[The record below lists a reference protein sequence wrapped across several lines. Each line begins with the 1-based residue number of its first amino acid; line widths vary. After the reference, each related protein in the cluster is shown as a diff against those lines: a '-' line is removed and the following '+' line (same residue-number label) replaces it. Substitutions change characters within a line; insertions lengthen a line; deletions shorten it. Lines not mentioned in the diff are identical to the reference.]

1 MALASAGT
9 YASQHL
15 TPDSNT
21 ISLILTVVALLTSN
35 GIGLGREE
43 AVVLRHV
50 VPAVEIDDELASSAA
65 RVASTTAVR
74 TDCSPAAAA
83 AAVVRRCLSAR
94 HEQRRLGSG
103 SGSARR
109 LLAPAT
115 DTHALRRYVTA
126 TPLAPPAPPP
136 AAAAAAAAAE
146 RAQHLLCSRAF
157 QFGQK
162 KFRFDSIRQSDKFA
176 ACTLIFK

>member
-35 GIGLGREE
+35 GIGLSRE

-50 VPAVEIDDELASSAA
+50 VPAVEIDDELASSAP
-65 RVASTTAVR
+65 RVARTTAVR
-74 TDCSPAAAA
+74 TDCSP

-94 HEQRRLGSG
+94 HEQRRLGS
-103 SGSARR
+103 AR
-109 LLAPAT
+109 LGG
-115 DTHALRRYVTA
+115 
-126 TPLAPPAPPP
+126 
-136 AAAAAAAAAE
+136 
-146 RAQHLLCSRAF
+146 F
-157 QFGQK
+157 
-162 KFRFDSIRQSDKFA
+162 
-176 ACTLIFK
+176 

>member
-1 MALASAGT
+1 VALASAGT

-50 VPAVEIDDELASSAA
+50 VPAVQIDDELASSAA
-65 RVASTTAVR
+65 RVARTTAVR
-74 TDCSPAAAA
+74 TDCSPAAAAA

-103 SGSARR
+103 SAR
-109 LLAPAT
+109 LGG
-115 DTHALRRYVTA
+115 
-126 TPLAPPAPPP
+126 
-136 AAAAAAAAAE
+136 
-146 RAQHLLCSRAF
+146 F
-157 QFGQK
+157 
-162 KFRFDSIRQSDKFA
+162 
-176 ACTLIFK
+176 

>member
-103 SGSARR
+103 SGSAAFSTGDR
-109 LLAPAT
+109 
-115 DTHALRRYVTA
+115 HARTASLRHGYVTRTTTTTTSSSSSSTGA
-126 TPLAPPAPPP
+126 TLAV
-136 AAAAAAAAAE
+136 
-146 RAQHLLCSRAF
+146 
-157 QFGQK
+157 
-162 KFRFDSIRQSDKFA
+162 
-176 ACTLIFK
+176 

>member
-1 MALASAGT
+1 MALASAET

-74 TDCSPAAAA
+74 TDCSRAAAA
-83 AAVVRRCLSAR
+83 VVVRRCLSAR

-103 SGSARR
+103 SALR

-126 TPLAPPAPPP
+126 TSLAPPPPP
-136 AAAAAAAAAE
+136 PPSAAAAAAAE
-146 RAQHLLCSRAF
+146 RA
-157 QFGQK
+157 
-162 KFRFDSIRQSDKFA
+162 
-176 ACTLIFK
+176 